1 MFSGPSFYWAL
12 LGLLLIAAEMF
23 LPGFVIFFF
32 GSGAIITGFLSIL
45 IPGVSESYTAQG
57 IIWMVSSL
65 LTLGFFRKKFAKIF
79 KGTILNKEISTNV
92 GQSAEVIEAI
102 APDKPG
108 RVRYHGTSWRAISYT
123 ESFEPG
129 AKVDIIKED
138 NLTFIV
144 SGTILD
150 EDNKY
155 IEKDDIGDT

>member
-1 MFSGPSFYWAL
+1 MFSDPSFYWAL

-79 KGTILNKEISTNV
+79 KGTILNKGISTNV

-108 RVRYHGTSWRAISYT
+108 RVRYHGTSWRAVSYT

>member
-1 MFSGPSFYWAL
+1 MFSDPSFYWAL

-45 IPGVSESYTAQG
+45 IPGVSGSFTAQG

-108 RVRYHGTSWRAISYT
+108 RVRYHGTSWRAVSYT